1 MLKGTLFKMTNLK
14 HCQTEFVISLLKN
27 SLENCTSPPTNARCH
42 NESNIT
48 LMNLPRIIS
57 FCLITCLLLISFQEA
72 IGQHDYAK
80 AQHLSTY
87 FLGAQRSGDTKSWI
101 HGPSHTKDGEAVGKD
116 LSGGWYDCGDYIK
129 FHHTEPYAALALLY
143 GYDKFPE
150 AYADNYSQDF
160 SAPPANGIPDILDE
174 VKIQTDYLIKCIDGG
189 TVYWH
194 VGGAEDHNSFSEPVT
209 NSNENLYNGSSVR
222 PVNST
227 TSGHSNAM
235 GNSASALAL
244 MGLLYAPFDQNYAN
258 QCITAAEGYYAVGSI
273 NPQATADADNFYSWL
288 SGSSYK
294 DEMGLAAAILY
305 RATNQQS
312 YLTAAENYA
321 GDVSK
326 WGTFNYGDVSHLLL
340 FELYKITNTTSYL
353 NDIGDK
359 VATYSVN
366 SCGYMH
372 ISQWGSLR
380 DASNA
385 AFLAALYHME
395 TGNSDAY
402 TFTKRN
408 MDFILGTHGHI
419 SDDAPADFSFLIG
432 YNELEG
438 GFPQHPHHAAAFG
451 KSTNV
456 WGQYT
461 QESNNPG
468 SVSFEHELTGG
479 LAGGPEAACAN
490 FEDNINNYISSEY
503 CVYYNAAFT
512 GAVAYVNK
520 IENNI
525 VMNTSAKNSETSYF
539 WVSQTNLQQATLHG
553 KPGTYQITSALG
565 NQLSQFQKGS
575 EAMLI
580 DLQSLAPGAYI
591 LSDES
596 QNRQTIVVQ

>member
-1 MLKGTLFKMTNLK
+1 
-14 HCQTEFVISLLKN
+14 
-27 SLENCTSPPTNARCH
+27 
-42 NESNIT
+42 
-48 LMNLPRIIS
+48 MNLHCVASI
-57 FCLITCLLLISFQEA
+57 CLLTLSILSSIKKGVA
-72 IGQHDYAK
+72 QHDYAK

-87 FLGAQRSGDTKSWI
+87 FLGAQRSGDTKSWM
-101 HGPSHTKDGEAVGKD
+101 HGASHTKDGEAVGKD

-174 VKIQTDYLIKCIDGG
+174 VKIQTDYLIKCIDNG

-194 VGGAEDHNSFSEPVT
+194 IGGAEDHNSFSEPVT
-209 NSNENLYNGSSVR
+209 NSNENLYNGSSIR

-244 MGLLYAPFDQNYAN
+244 MGLLYAPFDENYAN
-258 QCITAAEGYYAVGSI
+258 QCISAAEGYYAVGSI

-288 SGSSYK
+288 SSSSYK

-321 GDVSK
+321 SDVSK

-340 FELYKITNTTSYL
+340 FELYKITNTNSYL
-353 NDIGDK
+353 SDVGDK
-359 VATYSVN
+359 VDTYSVN
-366 SCGYMH
+366 SCGYLH
-372 ISQWGSLR
+372 LSKWGSLR

-395 TGNSDAY
+395 TGDLEAY
-402 TFTKRN
+402 SFTKQN
-408 MDFILGTHGHI
+408 MDFILGTHGYI

-432 YNELEG
+432 YDELDG

-451 KSTNV
+451 KSSNV
-456 WGQYT
+456 WGQYS

-468 SVSFEHELTGG
+468 SVPFEYELTGG
-479 LAGGPEAACAN
+479 LAGGPEAACAD

-525 VMNTSAKNSETSYF
+525 VMNTEISDSESSHF
-539 WVSQTNLQQATLHG
+539 WVSQTNLHQATIHG
-553 KPGTYQITSALG
+553 KSGYYQIINTFGTSVSTIEKGSDSKLIDLENMVPGTYI
-565 NQLSQFQKGS
+565 
-575 EAMLI
+575 I
-580 DLQSLAPGAYI
+580 
-591 LSDES
+591 SDQD
-596 QNRQTIVVQ
+596 QNHQTIVVQ